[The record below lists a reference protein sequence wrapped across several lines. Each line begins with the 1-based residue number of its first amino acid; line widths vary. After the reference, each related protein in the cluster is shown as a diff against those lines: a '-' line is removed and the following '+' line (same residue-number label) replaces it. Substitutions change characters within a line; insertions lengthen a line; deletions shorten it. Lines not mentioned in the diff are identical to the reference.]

1 MVEDGPSLFSVAR
14 NPDAA
19 SSLPFLLRLP
29 IEGGTVLK
37 AKQPWPVST
46 RVYCHREEKPW
57 PSDPELV
64 EEVPVRHCA
73 RRGSAID
80 LVLDRP
86 TRFRS
91 QFVFTEIR
99 GRTAIFWQ
107 TAKAARSARPG
118 VRVPA
123 RRAAGLS
130 SLAIEVDTRERY
142 PYRFAGRPV
151 ERPRVALP
159 AGDYAVRDGDRVVAA
174 VERKTLENFATSAV
188 DGSIGLQMAE
198 LATLEAAA
206 VVIEG
211 RYSDLFKLD
220 HVEAGFVPELVARL
234 QVRHPGVPIV
244 FAESRKLAEEWTY
257 RFLARAS
264 VELGR
269 GA

>member
-1 MVEDGPSLFSVAR
+1 VVEGSPALFSVAR

-29 IEGGTVLK
+29 IEGGVVLK
-37 AKQPWPVST
+37 AKQPWPTST

-57 PSDPELV
+57 PLDPELV

-86 TRFRS
+86 TRVRS

-99 GRTAIFWQ
+99 GRVAIFWQ

-130 SLAIEVDTRERY
+130 SLRIEVDTRERY

-188 DGSIGLQMAE
+188 DGSIGLQMTE

>member
-1 MVEDGPSLFSVAR
+1 M
-14 NPDAA
+14 
-19 SSLPFLLRLP
+19 
-29 IEGGTVLK
+29 
-37 AKQPWPVST
+37 
-46 RVYCHREEKPW
+46 
-57 PSDPELV
+57 
-64 EEVPVRHCA
+64 
-73 RRGSAID
+73 
-80 LVLDRP
+80 
-86 TRFRS
+86 
-91 QFVFTEIR
+91 
-99 GRTAIFWQ
+99 
-107 TAKAARSARPG
+107 
-118 VRVPA
+118 
-123 RRAAGLS
+123 
-130 SLAIEVDTRERY
+130 DTRERY

-159 AGDYAVRDGDRVVAA
+159 AGDYAVRAGARVVAA
-174 VERKTLENFATSAV
+174 VARKTLENFATSAV
-188 DGSIGLQMAE
+188 DGSIGLQMTE

-211 RYSDLFKLD
+211 RYSDLFKLA